1 MVVVILNNFPFD
13 LSNVKV
19 DEEEKEN
26 KKGKWTKGGGPEK
39 KEVNVQGK
47 ATDDKGDGV
56 EKVIPMAVEG
66 TQLFP
71 IVVDHY
77 F

>member
-19 DEEEKEN
+19 DEEEN
-26 KKGKWTKGGGPEK
+26 KKGKWTKGRGPEK

-56 EKVIPMAVEG
+56 EKVIPMEVKG
-66 TQLFP
+66 IQF
-71 IVVDHY
+71 
-77 F
+77 FSNSS

>member
-19 DEEEKEN
+19 DEEEIN
-26 KKGKWTKGGGPEK
+26 KGKWKKGGANKQVNDQEK
-39 KEVNVQGK
+39 ENSEKD
-47 ATDDKGDGV
+47 T
-56 EKVIPMAVEG
+56 EKVVPMEIEG
-66 TQLFP
+66 ITFIYLLFLSS
-71 IVVDHY
+71 